1 MLPHL
6 VYITHPLFSRHEMG
20 QGHPE
25 CPARLDA
32 IHDHL
37 VGQGLMDYL
46 HTETARAATDEELLR
61 AHSQQHLDNLAFHA
75 PKQGYSSIDADT
87 VMNCFTLE
95 AARHAAGA
103 AVQAVDLILSGQ
115 AQRAFC
121 AVRPPGHHAER
132 QRAMGFCFYNNVAV
146 AALHSVA
153 AHGISRAAI
162 VDFDVH
168 HGNGTENIIADNA
181 NIFMAST
188 FQKQLYPFSGE
199 IPQGLNMLNIGLPPR
214 TRGDVMRTVVSE
226 QLLPA
231 LDAFK
236 PELIFISAGF
246 DAHLEDDMANLGWCD
261 ADYAWITARIV
272 EVSERHAQ
280 GRIVSSLEG
289 GYALAAL
296 GRSVAAHIAIL
307 LGINDA

>member
-1 MLPHL
+1 MLPYL
-6 VYITHPLFSRHEMG
+6 AYITHPIFSRHEMG

-25 CPARLDA
+25 CPQRLDA

-37 VGQGLMDYL
+37 VGQGLMDYV
-46 HTETARAATDEELLR
+46 HTHTARAATDEELLR

-75 PKQGYSSIDADT
+75 PTQGYSSIDSDT
-87 VMNCFTLE
+87 VMNSFTLD

-103 AVQAVDLILSGQ
+103 VVQATDLVLNGQ

-132 QRAMGFCFYNNVAV
+132 YHAMGFCFYNNIAIATLHAIAV
-146 AALHSVA
+146 
-153 AHGISRAAI
+153 HGITRAAI
-162 VDFDVH
+162 FDFDVH
-168 HGNGTENIIADNA
+168 HGNGTENIIADNP
-181 NIFMAST
+181 NVLMVST

-199 IPQGLNMLNIGLPPR
+199 APLGANMLNVGLPPR
-214 TRGDVMRTVVSE
+214 TRGDVMREVVTK
-226 QLLPA
+226 QLIPA

-236 PELIFISAGF
+236 PEIIFISAGF
-246 DAHLEDDMANLGWCD
+246 DAHVEDDMANLGWSD

-272 EVSERHAQ
+272 EVAEQHAQ

-289 GYALAAL
+289 GYALPAL
-296 GRSVAAHIAIL
+296 GRSVAAHIAVL
-307 LGINDA
+307 LGIADA

>member
-25 CPARLDA
+25 CPARLAA
-32 IHDHL
+32 IHDRL

-61 AHSQQHLDNLAFHA
+61 AHSQQHLDNLVFHA

-87 VMNCFTLE
+87 VMNAFTLE
-95 AARHAAGA
+95 AARYAAGA
-103 AVQAVDLILSGQ
+103 AVQAVDLILGGH

-132 QRAMGFCFYNNVAV
+132 QRAMGFCFYNNIAV

-153 AHGISRAAI
+153 VHGIKRAAI

-168 HGNGTENIIADNA
+168 HGNGTENIIADNV

-199 IPQGLNMLNIGLPPR
+199 APLGNNMLNIGLPPR

-246 DAHLEDDMANLGWCD
+246 DAHLEDDMANLGWSD

-272 EVSERHAQ
+272 EVAERHAQ
-280 GRIVSSLEG
+280 GRIISSLEG

-296 GRSVAAHIAIL
+296 GRSVAAHIAVM

>member
-6 VYITHPLFSRHEMG
+6 AYITHPLFSRHEMG
-20 QGHPE
+20 HGHPE

-37 VGQGLMDYL
+37 VGQGLMDYV
-46 HTETARAATDEELLR
+46 HAETARPATDEELLR
-61 AHSQQHLDNLAFHA
+61 AHSLQHLDNLVFHA
-75 PKQGYSSIDADT
+75 PAQGYSSIDADT
-87 VMNCFTLE
+87 VMNSFTLD
-95 AARHAAGA
+95 AARYAAGA
-103 AVQAVDLILSGQ
+103 AVQATDLVLTGK

-132 QRAMGFCFYNNVAV
+132 NRAMGFCFYSNIAI
-146 AALHSVA
+146 AALHSIAVY
-153 AHGISRAAI
+153 GIERAAI

-168 HGNGTENIIADNA
+168 HGNGTENIVADNP
-181 NIFMAST
+181 NILMVST

-199 IPQGLNMLNIGLPPR
+199 VPLGKNMCNVGLPPR
-214 TRGDVMRTVVSE
+214 TRGDVMREAVTT

-236 PELIFISAGF
+236 PEVIFISAGF
-246 DAHLEDDMANLGWCD
+246 DAHLEDDMANLGWSD

-272 EVSERHAQ
+272 EVADRHAQ

-289 GYALAAL
+289 GYALPAL
-296 GRSVAAHIAIL
+296 GRSVAAHVGVL